1 MTSQRVHCTAQMLT
15 GPHRPEGER
24 ISYGGGNK
32 PACDQSHNRLFPRL
46 GTLRPML
53 SEKQFRERARSE
65 LREIRNQVLS
75 LARDRDVYW
84 KVEHDVIEC
93 NPELHGIRNAF
104 LDMVR
109 AAYADAMAA
118 RVLRLLDPED
128 VDISLRRILTQLED
142 YPHLLHDKV
151 SEREFA
157 DDRAELDS
165 AANNLRQVLN
175 PHFAHHERTLSALA
189 STHRELDQAIDAV
202 ISTLK
207 TYYWIIAEAHLDFE
221 VNYPEDPLA
230 IFQFAWAKPE
240 LAS

>member
-1 MTSQRVHCTAQMLT
+1 
-15 GPHRPEGER
+15 
-24 ISYGGGNK
+24 
-32 PACDQSHNRLFPRL
+32 
-46 GTLRPML
+46 ML

-84 KVEHDVIEC
+84 KVEREIIAP
-93 NPELHGIRNAF
+93 NPQLHGVRNGF

-118 RVLRLLDPED
+118 RVLRLLDAED
-128 VDISLRRILTQLED
+128 VDLSLQRVLTQLGD

-157 DDRAELDS
+157 DDRAELDR
-165 AANNLRQVLN
+165 ATANLKRVLN

-189 STHRELDQAIDAV
+189 STHRELDEAIDMI

-221 VNYPEDPLA
+221 VSYPEDPLA
-230 IFQFAWAKPE
+230 IFQFPWAKPE

>member
-1 MTSQRVHCTAQMLT
+1 
-15 GPHRPEGER
+15 
-24 ISYGGGNK
+24 
-32 PACDQSHNRLFPRL
+32 
-46 GTLRPML
+46 ML

-84 KVEHDVIEC
+84 KVEREIIAP
-93 NPELHGIRNAF
+93 NPQLHGVRNGF

-118 RVLRLLDPED
+118 RVLRLLDAED
-128 VDISLRRILTQLED
+128 VDLSLQRILTQLED

-157 DDRAELDS
+157 DDRAELDRA
-165 AANNLRQVLN
+165 AANLKRVLN

-189 STHRELDQAIDAV
+189 STHRELDEAIDMI

-221 VNYPEDPLA
+221 VSYPEDPLA
-230 IFQFAWAKPE
+230 IFQFAWIKPD
-240 LAS
+240 LVS

>member
-1 MTSQRVHCTAQMLT
+1 MMTSQRVHCNASKDGLAGTGSAEFRAVSANNAAVTNLT
-15 GPHRPEGER
+15 R
-24 ISYGGGNK
+24 IF
-32 PACDQSHNRLFPRL
+32 ARFD
-46 GTLRPML
+46 TLRNMV

-84 KVEHDVIEC
+84 KVERDVIER
-93 NPELHGIRNAF
+93 NPQLHGIRNAF

-118 RVLRLLDPED
+118 RVLRLLDTENTD
-128 VDISLRRILTQLED
+128 LSLRRVLTQLED

-157 DDRAELDS
+157 DDRAELDR
-165 AANNLRQVLN
+165 AATNLKQVLN

-189 STHRELDQAIDAV
+189 STHRELDQAIDAI

-207 TYYWIIAEAHLDFE
+207 TYYWIIADAYLDFE
-221 VNYPEDPLA
+221 VSYPEDPLA
-230 IFQFAWAKPE
+230 IFQFPWIKPE
-240 LAS
+240 LVS

>member
-1 MTSQRVHCTAQMLT
+1 
-15 GPHRPEGER
+15 
-24 ISYGGGNK
+24 
-32 PACDQSHNRLFPRL
+32 
-46 GTLRPML
+46 ML

-84 KVEHDVIEC
+84 KVEREIIAP
-93 NPELHGIRNAF
+93 NPQLHGVRNGF

-118 RVLRLLDPED
+118 RVLRLLDAED
-128 VDISLRRILTQLED
+128 VDLSLQRVLTQLED

-157 DDRAELDS
+157 DDRAELDR
-165 AANNLRQVLN
+165 ATANLKRVLN

-189 STHRELDQAIDAV
+189 STHRELDEAIDMI

-221 VNYPEDPLA
+221 VSYPEDPLA
-230 IFQFAWAKPE
+230 VFQFPWAKPE